1 MYLREPPE
9 LTKNSS
15 VAVII
20 CGMLREWEYCVES
33 FHKNFIMPNKT
44 NLDIDIF
51 LITYDITDRY
61 KTNRKIKEKIS
72 NDEFK
77 NLKKQFNTEN
87 LHILNFEKNKQQIL
101 NYMDSFENTP
111 MNTSMNH
118 TQQDFLETI
127 YMQSYLLKQSLNFVN
142 NKKYD
147 CIMRTRFDILYDK
160 RFIVSTS
167 LMPGCI
173 YQLPFNGNQN
183 FVDNCFLGDF
193 ESMKEIL
200 SSYDFLSENPNSTM
214 ISASHGEEGPALE
227 CVFLNNMKKNNIRSV
242 INENWKVSLL
252 RDAAVSPISK
262 HPNWKFN
269 CLELY
274 YNPKE
279 GEQVQIDKHKFMI
292 PTQAKGIK
300 IK

>member
-9 LTKNSS
+9 LTRNSS

-20 CGMLREWEYCVES
+20 CGMLREWEHCVES

-44 NLDIDIF
+44 SLDIDIF
-51 LITYDITDRY
+51 LVTYDITDRY

-87 LHILNFEKNKQQIL
+87 LHILNFEKNKQEIL
-101 NYMDSFENTP
+101 DYMNSTDSLPTEITTNK
-111 MNTSMNH
+111 
-118 TQQDFLETI
+118 TQRDFIETI
-127 YMQSYLLKQSLNFVN
+127 YMQSHLLKQSLNFVN

-167 LMPGCI
+167 LMPGYI

-193 ESMKEIL
+193 ESMKETL
-200 SSYDFLSENPNSTM
+200 SSYDFLLENPSSTM
-214 ISASHGEEGPALE
+214 ISASHGEKGPALE
-227 CVFLNNMKKNNIRSV
+227 YVFLNNMKKNNIRSV
-242 INENWKVSLL
+242 VNENWKVSLL
-252 RDAAVSPISK
+252 RDASVSPLSK
-262 HPNWKFN
+262 HPDWKFN
-269 CLELY
+269 SLELY
-274 YNPKE
+274 YNPQK
-279 GEQVQIDKHKFMI
+279 GEQVQIDEHKFMI
-292 PTQAKGIK
+292 PAQAKGIK